1 MLGQFLI
8 LAVAGFLIMNGQIG
22 IGVVMS
28 VGNLSGTVTNYSKS
42 VANSLILLNATGK
55 LLEKYGKITDESKVT
70 DGEEVTAFESK
81 LELKNLAVAF
91 PDGQKIEYPEIVI
104 EKVKKYAIIG
114 DSGSGKSTL
123 INLLVGNK
131 QDYEGEILLD
141 GKDYKG
147 INRKS
152 LPHVM
157 SVIMQFP
164 YFFKGTVEEN
174 LTLGR
179 KISPDIFDKS
189 IRIACADDFVFNKLD
204 TVYDKNLSG
213 GQQERLSVARE
224 LMGSKPI
231 LVMDESTASVDKKTA
246 LAVEKNIL
254 EISNS
259 LKNIL
264 PEEYTYLSRWI
275 SLKIIDYDDTI
286 IQNINNKIFKA
297 NAINVNSLKSSNE
310 NIKNTIVSSIVKQC
324 EHVGKKVTTFT
335 RNSKNTDRK
344 IDKILTSKTFG
355 IPIMLLFLG
364 IIFWITIIGANYP
377 SQLLSTFFNFLQDKL
392 IILFNN
398 LNVPSFIT
406 NPLIYGVYQTTT
418 WVISVMLPP
427 MAIFFPIFTLLEDLG
442 FLPRIAFNLDKC
454 FKRCCTC
461 GKQAL
466 TMCMGFGCNAA
477 GVVGC
482 RIIDSKREKI
492 IAMLTNCFVP
502 CNGRFPFLITIA
514 TIFVGGLFSGV
525 FSSLVATATVLFIV
539 LLGIF
544 MTIIVSKF
552 LSKTLLKGKPT
563 SFILELPPYRKPQ
576 MGKVIVRSIF
586 DRTIFVLGR
595 ALAVAAPA
603 GLIIWLL
610 ANLHIGDITL
620 LSFVANILDPFARL
634 MGLDGYI
641 LTAFILGLP
650 ANEIVL
656 PIILMSYLGDSALVN
671 LEDTFSIGNILVQ
684 HGWTFITAIN
694 VMIFCLLHFPCSTTL
709 ISIKKESRKLKMV
722 HTWFRNSNCLWN
734 SFMCVY

>member
-1 MLGQFLI
+1 MLKCSGNIILSKIREGKMVKYLKEFKFENFMVFLLITIDIALAVLSSVFLANVLNSLIAKEMNQFFLWLAIDIILWMVDSFVQGARDVWKEIAIQKQLNAVRRDIIEPLTEISYSDFEKNSKEDYNSWLNNDTKLLYDNGFHQIYFVYTGIVAMLFSGIAIIFFHWVLLLTTLLVGALLFYFPKMFKQSVERDTEQVSELANDALATSTDYLRGYEVLYHNKQLGLMQERTMVKFNQLATANVKLIFTRAWMQYSLLGTSMLGQFLI

-104 EKVKKYAIIG
+104 EKGKKYAIIG

-164 YFFKGTVEEN
+164 YLFKETVEEN

-254 EISNS
+254 ENPDLTVIMITHH
-259 LKNIL
+259 L
-264 PEEYTYLSRWI
+264 
-275 SLKIIDYDDTI
+275 YDET
-286 IQNINNKIFKA
+286 Q
-297 NAINVNSLKSSNE
+297 
-310 NIKNTIVSSIVKQC
+310 
-324 EHVGKKVTTFT
+324 
-335 RNSKNTDRK
+335 
-344 IDKILTSKTFG
+344 
-355 IPIMLLFLG
+355 
-364 IIFWITIIGANYP
+364 
-377 SQLLSTFFNFLQDKL
+377 
-392 IILFNN
+392 
-398 LNVPSFIT
+398 
-406 NPLIYGVYQTTT
+406 
-418 WVISVMLPP
+418 
-427 MAIFFPIFTLLEDLG
+427 
-442 FLPRIAFNLDKC
+442 
-454 FKRCCTC
+454 
-461 GKQAL
+461 
-466 TMCMGFGCNAA
+466 
-477 GVVGC
+477 
-482 RIIDSKREKI
+482 
-492 IAMLTNCFVP
+492 
-502 CNGRFPFLITIA
+502 
-514 TIFVGGLFSGV
+514 
-525 FSSLVATATVLFIV
+525 
-539 LLGIF
+539 
-544 MTIIVSKF
+544 
-552 LSKTLLKGKPT
+552 
-563 SFILELPPYRKPQ
+563 
-576 MGKVIVRSIF
+576 
-586 DRTIFVLGR
+586 
-595 ALAVAAPA
+595 
-603 GLIIWLL
+603 
-610 ANLHIGDITL
+610 
-620 LSFVANILDPFARL
+620 
-634 MGLDGYI
+634 
-641 LTAFILGLP
+641 
-650 ANEIVL
+650 
-656 PIILMSYLGDSALVN
+656 SYLDEVIHLGQEIA
-671 LEDTFSIGNILVQ
+671 
-684 HGWTFITAIN
+684 
-694 VMIFCLLHFPCSTTL
+694 
-709 ISIKKESRKLKMV
+709 
-722 HTWFRNSNCLWN
+722 
-734 SFMCVY
+734 

>member
-1 MLGQFLI
+1 MLKCSGNIILSKIREGKMVKYLKEFKFENFMVFLLITIDIALAVLSSVFLANVLNSLIAKEMNQFFLWLAIDIILWMVDSFVQGARDVWKEIAIQKQLNSVRRDIIEPLTEISYSDFEKNSKEDYNSWLNNDTKLLYDNGFHQIYFVYTGIVAMLFSGIAIIFFHWVLLLTTLLVGALLFYFPKMFKQSVERDTEQVSELANDALATSTDYLRGYEVLYHNKQLGLMQERTMGKFNQLATANVKLIFTRAWMQYSLLGTSMLGQFLI

-104 EKVKKYAIIG
+104 EKGKKYAIIG

-164 YFFKGTVEEN
+164 YLFKETVEEN

-254 EISNS
+254 ENPDLTVIMITHH
-259 LKNIL
+259 L
-264 PEEYTYLSRWI
+264 
-275 SLKIIDYDDTI
+275 YDET
-286 IQNINNKIFKA
+286 Q
-297 NAINVNSLKSSNE
+297 
-310 NIKNTIVSSIVKQC
+310 
-324 EHVGKKVTTFT
+324 
-335 RNSKNTDRK
+335 
-344 IDKILTSKTFG
+344 
-355 IPIMLLFLG
+355 
-364 IIFWITIIGANYP
+364 
-377 SQLLSTFFNFLQDKL
+377 
-392 IILFNN
+392 
-398 LNVPSFIT
+398 
-406 NPLIYGVYQTTT
+406 
-418 WVISVMLPP
+418 
-427 MAIFFPIFTLLEDLG
+427 
-442 FLPRIAFNLDKC
+442 
-454 FKRCCTC
+454 
-461 GKQAL
+461 
-466 TMCMGFGCNAA
+466 
-477 GVVGC
+477 
-482 RIIDSKREKI
+482 
-492 IAMLTNCFVP
+492 
-502 CNGRFPFLITIA
+502 
-514 TIFVGGLFSGV
+514 
-525 FSSLVATATVLFIV
+525 
-539 LLGIF
+539 
-544 MTIIVSKF
+544 
-552 LSKTLLKGKPT
+552 
-563 SFILELPPYRKPQ
+563 
-576 MGKVIVRSIF
+576 
-586 DRTIFVLGR
+586 
-595 ALAVAAPA
+595 
-603 GLIIWLL
+603 
-610 ANLHIGDITL
+610 
-620 LSFVANILDPFARL
+620 
-634 MGLDGYI
+634 
-641 LTAFILGLP
+641 
-650 ANEIVL
+650 
-656 PIILMSYLGDSALVN
+656 SYLDEVIHLGQEIA
-671 LEDTFSIGNILVQ
+671 
-684 HGWTFITAIN
+684 
-694 VMIFCLLHFPCSTTL
+694 
-709 ISIKKESRKLKMV
+709 
-722 HTWFRNSNCLWN
+722 
-734 SFMCVY
+734 

>member
-1 MLGQFLI
+1 MLKCSGNIILSKIREGKMVKYLKEFKFENFMVFLLITIDIALAVLSSVFLANVLNSLIAKEMNQFFLWLAIDIILWMVDSFVQGARDVWKEIAIQKQLNAVRRDIIEPLTEISYSDFEKNSKEDYNSWLNNDTKLLYDNGFHQIYFVYTGIVAMLFSGIAIIFFHWILLLTTLLVGALLFYFPKMFKQSVERDTEQVSELANDALATSTDYLRGYEVLYHNKQLGLMQERTMGKFNQLATANVKLIFTRAWMQYSLLGTSMLGQFLI

-152 LPHVM
+152 LPRVM

-164 YFFKGTVEEN
+164 YLFKETVEEN

-254 EISNS
+254 ENPDLTVIMITHH
-259 LKNIL
+259 L
-264 PEEYTYLSRWI
+264 
-275 SLKIIDYDDTI
+275 YDET
-286 IQNINNKIFKA
+286 Q
-297 NAINVNSLKSSNE
+297 
-310 NIKNTIVSSIVKQC
+310 
-324 EHVGKKVTTFT
+324 
-335 RNSKNTDRK
+335 
-344 IDKILTSKTFG
+344 
-355 IPIMLLFLG
+355 
-364 IIFWITIIGANYP
+364 
-377 SQLLSTFFNFLQDKL
+377 
-392 IILFNN
+392 
-398 LNVPSFIT
+398 
-406 NPLIYGVYQTTT
+406 
-418 WVISVMLPP
+418 
-427 MAIFFPIFTLLEDLG
+427 
-442 FLPRIAFNLDKC
+442 
-454 FKRCCTC
+454 
-461 GKQAL
+461 
-466 TMCMGFGCNAA
+466 
-477 GVVGC
+477 
-482 RIIDSKREKI
+482 
-492 IAMLTNCFVP
+492 
-502 CNGRFPFLITIA
+502 
-514 TIFVGGLFSGV
+514 
-525 FSSLVATATVLFIV
+525 
-539 LLGIF
+539 
-544 MTIIVSKF
+544 
-552 LSKTLLKGKPT
+552 
-563 SFILELPPYRKPQ
+563 
-576 MGKVIVRSIF
+576 
-586 DRTIFVLGR
+586 
-595 ALAVAAPA
+595 
-603 GLIIWLL
+603 
-610 ANLHIGDITL
+610 
-620 LSFVANILDPFARL
+620 
-634 MGLDGYI
+634 
-641 LTAFILGLP
+641 
-650 ANEIVL
+650 
-656 PIILMSYLGDSALVN
+656 SYLDEVIHLGQEIA
-671 LEDTFSIGNILVQ
+671 
-684 HGWTFITAIN
+684 
-694 VMIFCLLHFPCSTTL
+694 
-709 ISIKKESRKLKMV
+709 
-722 HTWFRNSNCLWN
+722 
-734 SFMCVY
+734 

>member
-1 MLGQFLI
+1 MLKCSGNIILSKIREGKMLKYLKEFKFENFMVFLLITIDIALAVLSSVFLANVLNSLIAKEMNQFFLWLAIDIILWMVDSFVQGARDVWKEIAIQKQLNAVRRDIIEPLTEISYSDFEKNSKEDYNSWLNNDTKLLYDNGFHQIYFVYTGIVAMLFSGIAIIFFHWVLLLTTLLVGALLFYFPKMFKQSVERDTEQVSELANDALATSTDYLRGYEVLYHNKQLGLMQERTMGKFNQLATANVKLIFTRAWMQYSLLGTSMLGQFLI

-104 EKVKKYAIIG
+104 EKGKKYAIIG

-164 YFFKGTVEEN
+164 YLFKETVEEN

-254 EISNS
+254 ENPDLTVIMITHH
-259 LKNIL
+259 L
-264 PEEYTYLSRWI
+264 
-275 SLKIIDYDDTI
+275 YDET
-286 IQNINNKIFKA
+286 Q
-297 NAINVNSLKSSNE
+297 
-310 NIKNTIVSSIVKQC
+310 
-324 EHVGKKVTTFT
+324 
-335 RNSKNTDRK
+335 
-344 IDKILTSKTFG
+344 
-355 IPIMLLFLG
+355 
-364 IIFWITIIGANYP
+364 
-377 SQLLSTFFNFLQDKL
+377 
-392 IILFNN
+392 
-398 LNVPSFIT
+398 
-406 NPLIYGVYQTTT
+406 
-418 WVISVMLPP
+418 
-427 MAIFFPIFTLLEDLG
+427 
-442 FLPRIAFNLDKC
+442 
-454 FKRCCTC
+454 
-461 GKQAL
+461 
-466 TMCMGFGCNAA
+466 
-477 GVVGC
+477 
-482 RIIDSKREKI
+482 
-492 IAMLTNCFVP
+492 
-502 CNGRFPFLITIA
+502 
-514 TIFVGGLFSGV
+514 
-525 FSSLVATATVLFIV
+525 
-539 LLGIF
+539 
-544 MTIIVSKF
+544 
-552 LSKTLLKGKPT
+552 
-563 SFILELPPYRKPQ
+563 
-576 MGKVIVRSIF
+576 
-586 DRTIFVLGR
+586 
-595 ALAVAAPA
+595 
-603 GLIIWLL
+603 
-610 ANLHIGDITL
+610 
-620 LSFVANILDPFARL
+620 
-634 MGLDGYI
+634 
-641 LTAFILGLP
+641 
-650 ANEIVL
+650 
-656 PIILMSYLGDSALVN
+656 SYLDEVIHLGQEIA
-671 LEDTFSIGNILVQ
+671 
-684 HGWTFITAIN
+684 
-694 VMIFCLLHFPCSTTL
+694 
-709 ISIKKESRKLKMV
+709 
-722 HTWFRNSNCLWN
+722 
-734 SFMCVY
+734 

>member
-1 MLGQFLI
+1 MLKCSGNIILSKIREGKMVKYLKEFKFENFMVFLLITIDIALAVLSSVFLANVLNSLIAKEMNQFFLWLAIDIILWMVDSFVQGARDVWKEIAIQKQLNAVRRDIIEPLTEISYSDFEKNSKEDYNSWLNNDTKLLYDIGFHQIYFVYTGIVAMLFSGIAIIFFHWVLLLTTLLVGALLFYFPKMFKQSVERDTEQVSELANDALATSTDYLRGYEVLYHNKQLGLMQERTMGKFNQLATANVKLIFTRAWMQYSLLGTSMLGQFLI

-164 YFFKGTVEEN
+164 YLFKGTVEEN

-254 EISNS
+254 ENPDLTVIMITHH
-259 LKNIL
+259 L
-264 PEEYTYLSRWI
+264 
-275 SLKIIDYDDTI
+275 YDET
-286 IQNINNKIFKA
+286 Q
-297 NAINVNSLKSSNE
+297 
-310 NIKNTIVSSIVKQC
+310 
-324 EHVGKKVTTFT
+324 
-335 RNSKNTDRK
+335 
-344 IDKILTSKTFG
+344 
-355 IPIMLLFLG
+355 
-364 IIFWITIIGANYP
+364 
-377 SQLLSTFFNFLQDKL
+377 
-392 IILFNN
+392 
-398 LNVPSFIT
+398 
-406 NPLIYGVYQTTT
+406 
-418 WVISVMLPP
+418 
-427 MAIFFPIFTLLEDLG
+427 
-442 FLPRIAFNLDKC
+442 
-454 FKRCCTC
+454 
-461 GKQAL
+461 
-466 TMCMGFGCNAA
+466 
-477 GVVGC
+477 
-482 RIIDSKREKI
+482 
-492 IAMLTNCFVP
+492 
-502 CNGRFPFLITIA
+502 
-514 TIFVGGLFSGV
+514 
-525 FSSLVATATVLFIV
+525 
-539 LLGIF
+539 
-544 MTIIVSKF
+544 
-552 LSKTLLKGKPT
+552 
-563 SFILELPPYRKPQ
+563 
-576 MGKVIVRSIF
+576 
-586 DRTIFVLGR
+586 
-595 ALAVAAPA
+595 
-603 GLIIWLL
+603 
-610 ANLHIGDITL
+610 
-620 LSFVANILDPFARL
+620 
-634 MGLDGYI
+634 
-641 LTAFILGLP
+641 
-650 ANEIVL
+650 
-656 PIILMSYLGDSALVN
+656 SYLDEVIHLGQEIA
-671 LEDTFSIGNILVQ
+671 
-684 HGWTFITAIN
+684 
-694 VMIFCLLHFPCSTTL
+694 
-709 ISIKKESRKLKMV
+709 
-722 HTWFRNSNCLWN
+722 
-734 SFMCVY
+734 

>member
-1 MLGQFLI
+1 MLKCSGNIILSKIREGKMVKYLKEFKFENFMVFLLITIDIALAVLSSVFLANVLNSLIAKEMNQFFLWLAIDIILWMVDSFVQGARDVWKEIAIQKQLNAVRRDIIEPLTEISYSDFEKNSKEDYNSWLNNDTKLLYDNGFHQIYFVYTGIVAMLFSGIAIIFFHWVLLLTTLLVGALLFYFPKMFKQSVERDTEQVSELANDALATSTDYLRGYEVLYHNKQLGLMQERTMGKFNQLATANVKLIFTRAWMQYSLLGASMLGQFLI

-104 EKVKKYAIIG
+104 EKGKKYAIIG

-164 YFFKGTVEEN
+164 YLFKETVEEN

-254 EISNS
+254 ENPDLTVIMITHH
-259 LKNIL
+259 L
-264 PEEYTYLSRWI
+264 
-275 SLKIIDYDDTI
+275 YDET
-286 IQNINNKIFKA
+286 Q
-297 NAINVNSLKSSNE
+297 
-310 NIKNTIVSSIVKQC
+310 
-324 EHVGKKVTTFT
+324 
-335 RNSKNTDRK
+335 
-344 IDKILTSKTFG
+344 
-355 IPIMLLFLG
+355 
-364 IIFWITIIGANYP
+364 
-377 SQLLSTFFNFLQDKL
+377 
-392 IILFNN
+392 
-398 LNVPSFIT
+398 
-406 NPLIYGVYQTTT
+406 
-418 WVISVMLPP
+418 
-427 MAIFFPIFTLLEDLG
+427 
-442 FLPRIAFNLDKC
+442 
-454 FKRCCTC
+454 
-461 GKQAL
+461 
-466 TMCMGFGCNAA
+466 
-477 GVVGC
+477 
-482 RIIDSKREKI
+482 
-492 IAMLTNCFVP
+492 
-502 CNGRFPFLITIA
+502 
-514 TIFVGGLFSGV
+514 
-525 FSSLVATATVLFIV
+525 
-539 LLGIF
+539 
-544 MTIIVSKF
+544 
-552 LSKTLLKGKPT
+552 
-563 SFILELPPYRKPQ
+563 
-576 MGKVIVRSIF
+576 
-586 DRTIFVLGR
+586 
-595 ALAVAAPA
+595 
-603 GLIIWLL
+603 
-610 ANLHIGDITL
+610 
-620 LSFVANILDPFARL
+620 
-634 MGLDGYI
+634 
-641 LTAFILGLP
+641 
-650 ANEIVL
+650 
-656 PIILMSYLGDSALVN
+656 SYLDEVIHLGQEIA
-671 LEDTFSIGNILVQ
+671 
-684 HGWTFITAIN
+684 
-694 VMIFCLLHFPCSTTL
+694 
-709 ISIKKESRKLKMV
+709 
-722 HTWFRNSNCLWN
+722 
-734 SFMCVY
+734 

>member
-1 MLGQFLI
+1 MLKCSGNIILSKIREGKMVKYLKEFKFENFMVFLLITIDITLAVLSSVFLANVLNSLIAKEMNQFFLWLAIDIILWMVDSFVQGARDVWKEIAIQKQLNAVRRDIIEPLTEISYSDFEKNSKEDYNSWLNNDTKLLYDNGFHQIYFVYTGIVAMLFSGIAIIFFHWILLLTTLLVGALLFYFPKMFKQSVERDTEQVSELANDALATSTDYLRGYEVLYHNKQWGLMQERTMGKFNQLATANVKLIFTRAWMQYSLLGTSMLGQFLI

-104 EKVKKYAIIG
+104 EKGKKYAIIG

-164 YFFKGTVEEN
+164 YLFKETVEEN

-254 EISNS
+254 ENPDLTVIMITHH
-259 LKNIL
+259 L
-264 PEEYTYLSRWI
+264 
-275 SLKIIDYDDTI
+275 YDET
-286 IQNINNKIFKA
+286 Q
-297 NAINVNSLKSSNE
+297 
-310 NIKNTIVSSIVKQC
+310 
-324 EHVGKKVTTFT
+324 
-335 RNSKNTDRK
+335 
-344 IDKILTSKTFG
+344 
-355 IPIMLLFLG
+355 
-364 IIFWITIIGANYP
+364 
-377 SQLLSTFFNFLQDKL
+377 
-392 IILFNN
+392 
-398 LNVPSFIT
+398 
-406 NPLIYGVYQTTT
+406 
-418 WVISVMLPP
+418 
-427 MAIFFPIFTLLEDLG
+427 
-442 FLPRIAFNLDKC
+442 
-454 FKRCCTC
+454 
-461 GKQAL
+461 
-466 TMCMGFGCNAA
+466 
-477 GVVGC
+477 
-482 RIIDSKREKI
+482 
-492 IAMLTNCFVP
+492 
-502 CNGRFPFLITIA
+502 
-514 TIFVGGLFSGV
+514 
-525 FSSLVATATVLFIV
+525 
-539 LLGIF
+539 
-544 MTIIVSKF
+544 
-552 LSKTLLKGKPT
+552 
-563 SFILELPPYRKPQ
+563 
-576 MGKVIVRSIF
+576 
-586 DRTIFVLGR
+586 
-595 ALAVAAPA
+595 
-603 GLIIWLL
+603 
-610 ANLHIGDITL
+610 
-620 LSFVANILDPFARL
+620 
-634 MGLDGYI
+634 
-641 LTAFILGLP
+641 
-650 ANEIVL
+650 
-656 PIILMSYLGDSALVN
+656 SYLDEVIHLGQEIA
-671 LEDTFSIGNILVQ
+671 
-684 HGWTFITAIN
+684 
-694 VMIFCLLHFPCSTTL
+694 
-709 ISIKKESRKLKMV
+709 
-722 HTWFRNSNCLWN
+722 
-734 SFMCVY
+734 

>member
-1 MLGQFLI
+1 MLKCSGNIILSKIREGKMVKYLKEFKFENFMVFLLITIDITLAVLSSVFLANVLNSLIAKEMNQFFLWLAIDIILWIVDSFVQGARDVWKEIAIQKQLNAVRRDIIEPLTEISYSDFEKNSKEDYNSWLNNDTKLLYDNGFHQIYFVYTGIVAMLFSGIAIIFFHWVLLLTTLLVGALLFYFPKMFKQSVERDTEQVSELANDALATSTDYLRGYEVLYHNKQLGLMQERTMGKFNQLATANVKLIFTRAWMQYSLLGASMLGQFLI

-104 EKVKKYAIIG
+104 EKGKKYAIIG

-164 YFFKGTVEEN
+164 YLFKETVEEN

-254 EISNS
+254 ENPDLTVIMITHH
-259 LKNIL
+259 L
-264 PEEYTYLSRWI
+264 
-275 SLKIIDYDDTI
+275 YDET
-286 IQNINNKIFKA
+286 Q
-297 NAINVNSLKSSNE
+297 
-310 NIKNTIVSSIVKQC
+310 
-324 EHVGKKVTTFT
+324 
-335 RNSKNTDRK
+335 
-344 IDKILTSKTFG
+344 
-355 IPIMLLFLG
+355 
-364 IIFWITIIGANYP
+364 
-377 SQLLSTFFNFLQDKL
+377 
-392 IILFNN
+392 
-398 LNVPSFIT
+398 
-406 NPLIYGVYQTTT
+406 
-418 WVISVMLPP
+418 
-427 MAIFFPIFTLLEDLG
+427 
-442 FLPRIAFNLDKC
+442 
-454 FKRCCTC
+454 
-461 GKQAL
+461 
-466 TMCMGFGCNAA
+466 
-477 GVVGC
+477 
-482 RIIDSKREKI
+482 
-492 IAMLTNCFVP
+492 
-502 CNGRFPFLITIA
+502 
-514 TIFVGGLFSGV
+514 
-525 FSSLVATATVLFIV
+525 
-539 LLGIF
+539 
-544 MTIIVSKF
+544 
-552 LSKTLLKGKPT
+552 
-563 SFILELPPYRKPQ
+563 
-576 MGKVIVRSIF
+576 
-586 DRTIFVLGR
+586 
-595 ALAVAAPA
+595 
-603 GLIIWLL
+603 
-610 ANLHIGDITL
+610 
-620 LSFVANILDPFARL
+620 
-634 MGLDGYI
+634 
-641 LTAFILGLP
+641 
-650 ANEIVL
+650 
-656 PIILMSYLGDSALVN
+656 SYLDEVIHLGQEIA
-671 LEDTFSIGNILVQ
+671 
-684 HGWTFITAIN
+684 
-694 VMIFCLLHFPCSTTL
+694 
-709 ISIKKESRKLKMV
+709 
-722 HTWFRNSNCLWN
+722 
-734 SFMCVY
+734 

>member
-1 MLGQFLI
+1 MLKCSGNIILSKIREGKMVKYLKEFKFENFMVFLLITIDIALAVLSSVFLANVLNSLIAKEMNQFFLWLAIDIILWMVDSFVQGARDVWKEIAIQKQLNAVRRDIIEPLTEISYSDFEKNSKEDYNSWLNNDTKLLYDNGFHQIYFVYTGIVAMLFSGIAIIFFHWVLLLTTLLVGALLFYFPKMFKQSVERDTEQVSELANDALATSTDYLRGYEVLYHNKQLGLMQERTMRKFNQLATANVKLIFTRAWMQYSLLGTSMLGQFLI

-104 EKVKKYAIIG
+104 EKGKKYAIIG

-164 YFFKGTVEEN
+164 YLFKETVEEN

-254 EISNS
+254 ENPDLTVIMITHH
-259 LKNIL
+259 L
-264 PEEYTYLSRWI
+264 
-275 SLKIIDYDDTI
+275 YDET
-286 IQNINNKIFKA
+286 Q
-297 NAINVNSLKSSNE
+297 
-310 NIKNTIVSSIVKQC
+310 
-324 EHVGKKVTTFT
+324 
-335 RNSKNTDRK
+335 
-344 IDKILTSKTFG
+344 
-355 IPIMLLFLG
+355 
-364 IIFWITIIGANYP
+364 
-377 SQLLSTFFNFLQDKL
+377 
-392 IILFNN
+392 
-398 LNVPSFIT
+398 
-406 NPLIYGVYQTTT
+406 
-418 WVISVMLPP
+418 
-427 MAIFFPIFTLLEDLG
+427 
-442 FLPRIAFNLDKC
+442 
-454 FKRCCTC
+454 
-461 GKQAL
+461 
-466 TMCMGFGCNAA
+466 
-477 GVVGC
+477 
-482 RIIDSKREKI
+482 
-492 IAMLTNCFVP
+492 
-502 CNGRFPFLITIA
+502 
-514 TIFVGGLFSGV
+514 
-525 FSSLVATATVLFIV
+525 
-539 LLGIF
+539 
-544 MTIIVSKF
+544 
-552 LSKTLLKGKPT
+552 
-563 SFILELPPYRKPQ
+563 
-576 MGKVIVRSIF
+576 
-586 DRTIFVLGR
+586 
-595 ALAVAAPA
+595 
-603 GLIIWLL
+603 
-610 ANLHIGDITL
+610 
-620 LSFVANILDPFARL
+620 
-634 MGLDGYI
+634 
-641 LTAFILGLP
+641 
-650 ANEIVL
+650 
-656 PIILMSYLGDSALVN
+656 SYLDEVIHLGQEIA
-671 LEDTFSIGNILVQ
+671 
-684 HGWTFITAIN
+684 
-694 VMIFCLLHFPCSTTL
+694 
-709 ISIKKESRKLKMV
+709 
-722 HTWFRNSNCLWN
+722 
-734 SFMCVY
+734 

>member
-1 MLGQFLI
+1 MLKCSGNIILSKIREGKMVKYLKEFKFENFMVFLLITIDIALAVLSSVFLANVLNSLIAKEMNQFFLWLAIDIILWMVDSFVQGARDVWKEIAIQKQLNAVRRDIIEPLTEISYSDFEKNSKEDYNSWLNNDTKLLYDNGFHQIYFVYTGIVAMLFSGIAIIFFHWVLLLTTLLVGALLFYFPKMFKQSVERDTEQVSELANDALATSTDYLRGYEVLYHNKQLGLMQERTMGKFNQLATANVKLIFTRAWMQYSLLGTSMLGQFLI

-104 EKVKKYAIIG
+104 EKGKKYAIIG

-164 YFFKGTVEEN
+164 YLFKETVEEN

-254 EISNS
+254 ENPDLTVIMITHH
-259 LKNIL
+259 L
-264 PEEYTYLSRWI
+264 
-275 SLKIIDYDDTI
+275 YDET
-286 IQNINNKIFKA
+286 Q
-297 NAINVNSLKSSNE
+297 
-310 NIKNTIVSSIVKQC
+310 
-324 EHVGKKVTTFT
+324 
-335 RNSKNTDRK
+335 
-344 IDKILTSKTFG
+344 
-355 IPIMLLFLG
+355 
-364 IIFWITIIGANYP
+364 
-377 SQLLSTFFNFLQDKL
+377 
-392 IILFNN
+392 
-398 LNVPSFIT
+398 
-406 NPLIYGVYQTTT
+406 
-418 WVISVMLPP
+418 
-427 MAIFFPIFTLLEDLG
+427 
-442 FLPRIAFNLDKC
+442 
-454 FKRCCTC
+454 
-461 GKQAL
+461 
-466 TMCMGFGCNAA
+466 
-477 GVVGC
+477 
-482 RIIDSKREKI
+482 
-492 IAMLTNCFVP
+492 
-502 CNGRFPFLITIA
+502 
-514 TIFVGGLFSGV
+514 
-525 FSSLVATATVLFIV
+525 
-539 LLGIF
+539 
-544 MTIIVSKF
+544 
-552 LSKTLLKGKPT
+552 
-563 SFILELPPYRKPQ
+563 
-576 MGKVIVRSIF
+576 
-586 DRTIFVLGR
+586 
-595 ALAVAAPA
+595 
-603 GLIIWLL
+603 
-610 ANLHIGDITL
+610 
-620 LSFVANILDPFARL
+620 
-634 MGLDGYI
+634 
-641 LTAFILGLP
+641 
-650 ANEIVL
+650 
-656 PIILMSYLGDSALVN
+656 SYLDEVIHLGQEID
-671 LEDTFSIGNILVQ
+671 
-684 HGWTFITAIN
+684 
-694 VMIFCLLHFPCSTTL
+694 
-709 ISIKKESRKLKMV
+709 
-722 HTWFRNSNCLWN
+722 
-734 SFMCVY
+734 

>member
-1 MLGQFLI
+1 MLKCSGNIILSKIREGKMVKYLKEFKFENFMVFLLITIDIALAVLSSVFLANVLNSLIAKEMNQFFLWLAIDIILWMVDSFVQGARDVWKEIAIQKQLNAVRRDIIEPLTEISYSDFEKNSKEDYNSWLNNDTKLLYDNGFHQIYFVYTGIVAMLFSGIAIIFFHWVLLLTTLLVGALLFYFPKIFKQSVERDTEQVSELANDALATSKDYLRGYEVLYHNKQLGLMQERTMGKFNQLATANVKLIFTRAWMQYSLLGTSMLGQFLI

-104 EKVKKYAIIG
+104 EKGKKYAIIG

-164 YFFKGTVEEN
+164 YLFKETVEEN

-254 EISNS
+254 ENPDLTVIMITHH
-259 LKNIL
+259 L
-264 PEEYTYLSRWI
+264 
-275 SLKIIDYDDTI
+275 YDET
-286 IQNINNKIFKA
+286 Q
-297 NAINVNSLKSSNE
+297 
-310 NIKNTIVSSIVKQC
+310 
-324 EHVGKKVTTFT
+324 
-335 RNSKNTDRK
+335 
-344 IDKILTSKTFG
+344 
-355 IPIMLLFLG
+355 
-364 IIFWITIIGANYP
+364 
-377 SQLLSTFFNFLQDKL
+377 
-392 IILFNN
+392 
-398 LNVPSFIT
+398 
-406 NPLIYGVYQTTT
+406 
-418 WVISVMLPP
+418 
-427 MAIFFPIFTLLEDLG
+427 
-442 FLPRIAFNLDKC
+442 
-454 FKRCCTC
+454 
-461 GKQAL
+461 
-466 TMCMGFGCNAA
+466 
-477 GVVGC
+477 
-482 RIIDSKREKI
+482 
-492 IAMLTNCFVP
+492 
-502 CNGRFPFLITIA
+502 
-514 TIFVGGLFSGV
+514 
-525 FSSLVATATVLFIV
+525 
-539 LLGIF
+539 
-544 MTIIVSKF
+544 
-552 LSKTLLKGKPT
+552 
-563 SFILELPPYRKPQ
+563 
-576 MGKVIVRSIF
+576 
-586 DRTIFVLGR
+586 
-595 ALAVAAPA
+595 
-603 GLIIWLL
+603 
-610 ANLHIGDITL
+610 
-620 LSFVANILDPFARL
+620 
-634 MGLDGYI
+634 
-641 LTAFILGLP
+641 
-650 ANEIVL
+650 
-656 PIILMSYLGDSALVN
+656 SYLDEVIHLGQEIA
-671 LEDTFSIGNILVQ
+671 
-684 HGWTFITAIN
+684 
-694 VMIFCLLHFPCSTTL
+694 
-709 ISIKKESRKLKMV
+709 
-722 HTWFRNSNCLWN
+722 
-734 SFMCVY
+734 